1 MFGWRC
7 ARKARQDGPAH
18 LLVCGNEKGGSGK
31 STLGLHIATDL
42 LNKGLRVGI
51 IDLDIRQQTMAR
63 FFAYRAQTAAIKSLS
78 IAHPR
83 VETLA
88 PVRRDRVSDVAHE
101 ERCALFRLL
110 LDMRNDCDI
119 VIVDTPGA
127 STNLSDIAHSQ
138 ADTLITPMNDSFVDF
153 DVLGRIDPVSGGL
166 ENTSQYTDTV
176 RQARRERRRMHGAM
190 LDWVVVRN
198 RQSTFSSRNERKVDS
213 GLRQLAMQLGFR
225 LADGIGERV
234 VYRELFPLG
243 LTVMDA
249 EALYELNV
257 CQRNSPSHLAACR
270 EIGRL
275 VRMLRLP
282 VDEDGRQRLVARQA
296 LCGAETLQFPVPEF
310 LA

>member
-1 MFGWRC
+1 MLGR
-7 ARKARQDGPAH
+7 RSEKVVRREDPAH

-31 STLGLHIATDL
+31 STLGLHIATAL
-42 LNKGLRVGI
+42 LNKGLRVGV

-63 FFAYRAQTAAIKSLS
+63 FFAYRAQTASIKSLDL
-78 IAHPR
+78 AHPR

-88 PVRRDRVSDVAHE
+88 PVRRDRVSDVTHE

-110 LDMRNDCDI
+110 LDMRNDCDV

-153 DVLGRIDPVSGGL
+153 DVLGRIDPVDGTL
-166 ENTSQYTDTV
+166 KNTSQYAHTV
-176 RQARRERRRMHGAM
+176 RQARRERRRLKGTV

-198 RQSTFSSRNERKVDS
+198 RQSAFSSRNERKVDD
-213 GLRQLAMQLGFR
+213 GLRRVSMQLGFR
-225 LADGIGERV
+225 LVDGIAERV

-249 EALYELNV
+249 EALYALDV
-257 CQRNSPSHLAACR
+257 CQRSSPSHKAACR
-270 EIGRL
+270 EIDRL

-282 VDEDGRQRLVARQA
+282 IDDEGRQRAQARQRLSQRMA
-296 LCGAETLQFPVPEF
+296 AGLRMPEF